1 MDETNTVWQTGL
13 GYYLVT
19 SDGPVN
25 GPIRYRSWIYC
36 GKFYAAVAQ
45 LMKSINVN
53 MVLKTQTEKSDV
65 LIETFGYFL
74 HLWEIFKAKRAKK
87 N

>member
-1 MDETNTVWQTGL
+1 
-13 GYYLVT
+13 
-19 SDGPVN
+19 
-25 GPIRYRSWIYC
+25 
-36 GKFYAAVAQ
+36 
-45 LMKSINVN
+45 MKSINVN